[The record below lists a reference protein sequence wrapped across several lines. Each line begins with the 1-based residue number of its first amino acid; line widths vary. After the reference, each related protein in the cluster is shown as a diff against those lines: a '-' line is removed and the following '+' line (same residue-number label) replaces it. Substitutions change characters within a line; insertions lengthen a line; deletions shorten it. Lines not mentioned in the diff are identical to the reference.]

1 MQEILVASASKSR
14 IQEASNT
21 LNDRS
26 LIYEVDDNQLYI
38 NYHGLRPCYYVADN
52 ITLAVKNLNGANHVG
67 LADNAYVKALDVSP
81 DNIIHST
88 NALMA
93 QDAISS
99 QNTIYLMVKASKTI
113 NETVLGEMYRLG
125 ENISEMYNV
134 SISSKNKSLISGSSS
149 LRESVVIKKFLFN
162 DEEYYGIKFNN
173 DAPSSLYFHGFSNVS
188 LLSPPLHTEYT
199 DDQITVVEENS

>member
-1 MQEILVASASKSR
+1 MQEILIASASKSL
-14 IQEASNT
+14 IQKASNT

-38 NYHGLRPCYYVADN
+38 NCYYVADN
-52 ITLAVKNLNGANHVG
+52 ITLAVKNMNGVNHVG

-81 DNIIHST
+81 DNVIHST
-88 NALMA
+88 NVLMA
-93 QDAISS
+93 QDAINS
-99 QNTIYLMVKASKTI
+99 QNTIYLIVKASKTI
-113 NETVLGEMYRLG
+113 NETVLGELYRLG

-134 SISSKNKSLISGSSS
+134 SVSSKNKSLISGSSS
-149 LRESVVIKKFLFN
+149 LKESAVIKKFLFN

>member
-38 NYHGLRPCYYVADN
+38 NYHGLRPCYYVVDN
-52 ITLAVKNLNGANHVG
+52 ITLTVKNLNGANHVG
-67 LADNAYVKALDVSP
+67 LADNAHVKALDVSP
-81 DNIIHST
+81 DNIVHST

-99 QNTIYLMVKASKTI
+99 QNTIYLIVKASKTI
-113 NETVLGEMYRLG
+113 NETVLGELYRLG
-125 ENISEMYNV
+125 ENVSEMYNV

-149 LRESVVIKKFLFN
+149 LNKSVAIKKFLFN
-162 DEEYYGIKFNN
+162 GEEYYGIKFND
-173 DAPSSLYFHGFSNVS
+173 DAPSSLYFHGFSNVN

-199 DDQITVVEENS
+199 DDQLTVVEENS